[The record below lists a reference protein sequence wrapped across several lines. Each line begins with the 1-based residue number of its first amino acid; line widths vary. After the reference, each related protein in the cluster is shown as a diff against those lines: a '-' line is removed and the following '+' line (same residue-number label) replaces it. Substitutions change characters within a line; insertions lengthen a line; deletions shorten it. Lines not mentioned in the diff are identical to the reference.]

1 MTVREAIEKLQ
12 AQLAEESEKDSDL
25 KADYRRELTK
35 VMQVQKI
42 KKEKEREKDAII
54 EQMRGKLADI

>member
-1 MTVREAIEKLQ
+1 VTVREAIEKLQ